1 MLKQVSVYAENKKGT
16 MQKIT
21 GILLEEN
28 INILGS
34 VTNDSAEYGII
45 RMVVSDPKKAVEA
58 LEKAGYLCRMTDV
71 LGVEVED
78 EVGNLHKL
86 LQALDESNI
95 DVDYIYLSFNRDSGK
110 PIMVIHTED
119 VMEVEMCIASK
130 GFSLLEEEFMMK
142 NTTLVIMAAGIGSRF
157 GGGIKQL
164 EPMGPNGEI
173 IMDYSIYDAKEAGFN
188 KVVCI
193 IRKDIEEDFREIIGK
208 RIEKVIDVEYVFQSL
223 DDLPEGF
230 KAPAERKK
238 PC

>member
-21 GILLEEN
+21 GILLDEN

-45 RMVVSDPKKAVEA
+45 RMVVSDSKKAVEA

-130 GFSLLEEEFMMK
+130 GFSLL
-142 NTTLVIMAAGIGSRF
+142 
-157 GGGIKQL
+157 
-164 EPMGPNGEI
+164 
-173 IMDYSIYDAKEAGFN
+173 
-188 KVVCI
+188 
-193 IRKDIEEDFREIIGK
+193 
-208 RIEKVIDVEYVFQSL
+208 
-223 DDLPEGF
+223 
-230 KAPAERKK
+230 
-238 PC
+238 